1 MNFRLSLLLCL
12 LCSLLLCVA
21 GAYLG
26 WSFYWLLV
34 PLHVF
39 IGLCVYGSIRIEA
52 DFYFRSVQTVSDG
65 TGKALCLSFDD
76 GPHPEVTP
84 RILDI
89 LKARH
94 VPAVFFVI
102 GKNIPGRE
110 SIVQRMVAEG
120 HQIGNHS
127 YSHHALFDL
136 QTPAAMA
143 EEIRQTN
150 ALIEAVTGRKV
161 TLFRPPY
168 GVTNPML
175 ASAVRQTGMVSVG
188 WSLRSFDT
196 VAKSEQALLQKLLAE
211 ARPGNIILLHDRC
224 EITARVLT
232 DYIDEALRRGYTFV
246 PFNANA

>member
-1 MNFRLSLLLCL
+1 MTFRLSLLLCL
-12 LCSLLLCVA
+12 LCSLLLCLA
-21 GAYLG
+21 AAYLG
-26 WSFYWLLV
+26 WSYYWLLV

-52 DFYFRSVQTVSDG
+52 DFYFRSVHTVSAAAD
-65 TGKALCLSFDD
+65 KALCLTFDD

-89 LKARH
+89 LNARQI
-94 VPAVFFVI
+94 PAVFFVI
-102 GKNIPGRE
+102 GKNIQGRE
-110 SIVQRMVAEG
+110 AILQRMIAEG

-143 EEIRQTN
+143 GEIRRTN

-211 ARPGNIILLHDRC
+211 TRPGNIILLHDRC